1 MLALQIPPTE
11 SENDDDTINR
21 VRQPSTMA
29 RQHEIGIMRCIH
41 SIQLAFA
48 GRYEEYSKSS
58 NSETTGPPIDIG
70 LSSIDSSPVGYHFL
84 ARQWARQSVLA
95 HAARKRLQFNLPE
108 TLEGTQCAISFDM
121 SYEVLP
127 FPVNG
132 PRATSIL
139 NDLDVLSNSSVE
151 VVQTVPLSSIDASL
165 LFGLPITV
173 KNGLEN
179 GFDQYQTMEVLVY
192 SLLRNLQERELAL
205 LLQTAPQHGHTK
217 SASQS
222 LFGSAGS
229 QMFLLMAKEL
239 PKSLSQQPQCGILF
253 RYAEAIHLIGEASS
267 TTQISLID
275 PDTESQLVDYVDQ
288 ALDCLECSTPNPQY
302 MEHVVP
308 SSDKQSRLREM
319 TTSLATNMHA

>member
-173 KNGLEN
+173 KNGRKESLH
-179 GFDQYQTMEVLVY
+179 Y
-192 SLLRNLQERELAL
+192 S
-205 LLQTAPQHGHTK
+205 
-217 SASQS
+217 
-222 LFGSAGS
+222 
-229 QMFLLMAKEL
+229 
-239 PKSLSQQPQCGILF
+239 
-253 RYAEAIHLIGEASS
+253 
-267 TTQISLID
+267 
-275 PDTESQLVDYVDQ
+275 
-288 ALDCLECSTPNPQY
+288 
-302 MEHVVP
+302 
-308 SSDKQSRLREM
+308 SRLHLNTDIRKALRKAFLVVRVPKC
-319 TTSLATNMHA
+319 SFSWRRNCPSR